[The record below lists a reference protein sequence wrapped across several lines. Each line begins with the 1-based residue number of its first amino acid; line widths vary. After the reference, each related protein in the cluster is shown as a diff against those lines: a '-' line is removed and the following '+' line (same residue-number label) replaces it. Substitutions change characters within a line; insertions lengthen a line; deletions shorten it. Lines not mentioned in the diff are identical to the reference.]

1 MQVLKILI
9 KRNKLFVLLSVCL
22 TLIAN
27 LSQMIYMLYISKLVN
42 NIESGTTIEN
52 SLILILCLFL
62 ISNAVTNFFNHYI
75 SRYTSE
81 KMAHTL
87 RTGYMRNLLHT
98 SIEATPSA
106 MDSGTDAAHTMSVLQ
121 NELAQANSYLGNNFF
136 EFSGMLLTGTL
147 VLVFLLFQNV
157 LLTMVFTLPTVLIL
171 IYVMYSG
178 RKLTDIVSATMDEK
192 EKMNRIAFGLI
203 HSFPIVKFFSG
214 EKFCMKSYEEKLSTW
229 GVHATHEGRMHAIY
243 NSLSGVLSRLPLLLL
258 FLCGGFLVLRNKMSL
273 GTLFVFLNLQNGV
286 TQTIMNLPSHMAR
299 FKVFT
304 VNLSRISIL

>member
-9 KRNKLFVLLSVCL
+9 KKNKLFVILAVCL

-27 LSQMIYMLYISKLVN
+27 LSQMIYMLYIAKLIN
-42 NIESGTTIEN
+42 NIDAGTTIEK
-52 SLILILCLFL
+52 SLVLILCLFL

-87 RTGYMRNLLHT
+87 RTGYMQNLLHT
-98 SIEATPSA
+98 SVDETSSA
-106 MDSGTDAAHTMSVLQ
+106 IDSGIDAAHTMSVLQ
-121 NELAQANSYLGNNFF
+121 NELAQANNYLGNNFF
-136 EFSGMLLTGTL
+136 EFTGMLLTGTL

-178 RKLTDIVSATMDEK
+178 RKLTGIVSATMNEK

-203 HSFPIVKFFSG
+203 HSFPIVKVFSG
-214 EKFCMKSYEEKLSTW
+214 ESFCMESYDKRLNAW
-229 GVHATHEGRMHAIY
+229 GIHATHEGRMHAVY
-243 NSLSGVLSRLPLLLL
+243 NSLSGVLSKLPLLLL
-258 FLCGGFLVLRNKMSL
+258 FLCGGYLVLRDKMSL

-286 TQTIMNLPSHMAR
+286 TQTIMNLPSHLAR

>member
-1 MQVLKILI
+1 MHVLKKLI
-9 KRNKLFVLLSVCL
+9 KRNKLFVILSVCL

-27 LSQMIYMLYISKLVN
+27 LSQMIYMLYIAKLIN
-42 NIESGTTIEN
+42 NIEAGTTIES

-178 RKLTDIVSATMDEK
+178 RKLTGIVSATMNEK

-203 HSFPIVKFFSG
+203 HSFPIVKIFSG

-229 GVHATHEGRMHAIY
+229 GVHATHEGRMHAVY

-258 FLCGGFLVLRNKMSL
+258 FLCGGYLVLSDKMSL